1 MPPEIEAVCGSGTPA
16 DGLADVVE
24 RVVAEV
30 LETMFFAEAVP
41 GPCCH
46 DWMGCAVLAR
56 VCFEGSHWGEMRLST
71 SLEASESIA
80 CAFLGA
86 DPAEATDTARA
97 EVMLELAN
105 ILCGAILSRLWP
117 ESKLALGAPEL
128 LAEAGDFPGCRLHRC
143 FELPEGSLAVCIRWS
158 EGAEIS

>member
-16 DGLADVVE
+16 GSLSDVVE

-41 GPCCH
+41 TQCRH
-46 DWMGCAVLAR
+46 DWMGSAVTAR

-71 SLEASESIA
+71 SLEAVESIA

-86 DPAEATDTARA
+86 DPAEASDTARV
-97 EVMLELAN
+97 EVLLELAN
-105 ILCGAILSRLWP
+105 ILCGAILSHLWP

-143 FELPEGSLAVCIRWS
+143 FELPEGSLSVCIRWS